1 MVWALLLITLLII
14 ILTLFIGYKRT
25 AWSDKLHTTQQ
36 NTPNAEWSAP
46 DYVHQQVRN
55 DYLMATRWM
64 KECAFIVW
72 TEQWAGAPY
81 YFAGLH
87 LHRHQKILTKQRA
100 GQRPPYRDVLDADH
114 FVEVR
119 HFSSDGERCL
129 VIDHQTERSIVTY
142 HYTTLKPC
150 MRQSLDDAAVIYQ
163 MVYDRS
169 ASRWKIEQFVQELPS
184 ALRTGRTNNHKRVKV
199 LAELPPTTG
208 RDH

>member
-1 MVWALLLITLLII
+1 MIWSMLLITLLIVA
-14 ILTLFIGYKRT
+14 LTLLIGHKRT
-25 AWSDKLHTTQQ
+25 AWSDKLQRTHQD
-36 NTPNAEWSAP
+36 TPQAEWNAP

-64 KECAFIVW
+64 RDCAFSSW

-87 LHRHQKILTKQRA
+87 LQRHQKILTKQRS
-100 GQRPPYRDVLDADH
+100 GQESRFRDVMDAEH

-129 VIDHQTERSIVTY
+129 VIDHQTERSMATY
-142 HYTTLKPC
+142 HHATLQPC
-150 MRQSLDDAAVIYQ
+150 MRQALDDAAVIYQ

-169 ASRWKIEQFVQELPS
+169 ASRWKIDQFVQELPS
-184 ALRTGRTNNHKRVKV
+184 ALRTGRMTNYKRVKV

>member
-1 MVWALLLITLLII
+1 MFWTLLLLTLLII
-14 ILTLFIGYKRT
+14 VLTLFIGHKRT
-25 AWSDKLHTTQQ
+25 AWSDKLQKTQHS
-36 NTPNAEWSAP
+36 TSRLEWNAP

-64 KECAFIVW
+64 KECAFAGW

-81 YFAGLH
+81 YYAGLH
-87 LHRHQKILTKQRA
+87 LLRHQRILTRQRA
-100 GQRPPYRDVLDADH
+100 GQEPLYRDMLDAEH

-129 VIDHQTERSIVTY
+129 VIDHQTERSIITY
-142 HYTTLKPC
+142 HHDTLKLC
-150 MRQSLDDAAVIYQ
+150 MRQTLSDAAVIYQ
-163 MVYDRS
+163 MVYDRR
-169 ASRWKIEQFVQELPS
+169 ASRWKIEQFIQELPS
-184 ALRTGRTNNHKRVKV
+184 ALRTGRMNNNKRVKL

>member
-1 MVWALLLITLLII
+1 MIWSLLLLTLLIVA
-14 ILTLFIGYKRT
+14 LTMLIGHKRT
-25 AWSDKLHTTQQ
+25 AWSDKLQRTRQD
-36 NTPNAEWSAP
+36 TPQAEWNAP

-64 KECAFIVW
+64 RDCAFSSW

-100 GQRPPYRDVLDADH
+100 GQETPYRDLMDAEH
-114 FVEVR
+114 FIEVR

-129 VIDHQTERSIVTY
+129 VIDHQTERTITTY
-142 HYTTLKPC
+142 HHTTCKPW
-150 MRQSLDDAAVIYQ
+150 MRQALDDAAVIYQ

-169 ASRWKIEQFVQELPS
+169 TSRWKIEQFVQELPS
-184 ALRTGRTNNHKRVKV
+184 ALRTGRMTNQKRVKV
-199 LAELPPTTG
+199 LAELPPTLG